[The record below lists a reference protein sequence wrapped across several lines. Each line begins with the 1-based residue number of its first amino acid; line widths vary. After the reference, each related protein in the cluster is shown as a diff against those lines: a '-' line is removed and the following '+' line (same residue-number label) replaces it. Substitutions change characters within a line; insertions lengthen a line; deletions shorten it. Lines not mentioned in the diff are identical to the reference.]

1 MANKSKAVT
10 DLKTVEFMMDFPTEF
25 TVTNVYKE
33 NDSVVFEFET
43 DLDVPEQVKL
53 QYQADEYGNIALVGL
68 E

>member
-1 MANKSKAVT
+1 
-10 DLKTVEFMMDFPTEF
+10 MMDFPTEF

-33 NDSVVFEFET
+33 NDSIVFEFET